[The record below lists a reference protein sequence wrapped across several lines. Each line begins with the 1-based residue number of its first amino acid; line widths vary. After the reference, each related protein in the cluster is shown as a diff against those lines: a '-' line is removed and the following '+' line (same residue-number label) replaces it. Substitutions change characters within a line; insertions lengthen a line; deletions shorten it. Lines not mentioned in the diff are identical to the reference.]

1 MVSVKMIPAP
11 VLDAG
16 LPEAV
21 AKAHPDMS
29 LGSYPFFS
37 PDGYGS
43 NLVVRSRDADA
54 LAGAVSEL
62 IAALRGAGIENVR
75 EIEVA

>member
-1 MVSVKMIPAP
+1 MIAEP
-11 VLDAG
+11 L
-16 LPEAV
+16 EAV

-37 PDGYGS
+37 ADGYGS

-62 IAALRGAGIENVR
+62 IAALRSAGIENVR